1 VISTFLIILFIG
13 FLFLFSRVNAL
24 QKQVDNLAK
33 QLAARTHSVDS
44 QDAGA
49 ADEANA
55 TEPEPPSVQHPEGE
69 AEWGDRHPA
78 DVDEPQPDYST
89 AEEVAYQAS
98 TSTATPTP
106 AGETPAASDDPW
118 SSTPDRVRSGE
129 PDIFDKLV
137 SAVKGYFT
145 EGNLI
150 VRVGIVVLFFGVAFL
165 LQYANEQGVLPVRL
179 KLFGVG
185 ALGAAL
191 MGLGWW
197 LRLKRPLYALIMQG
211 GGLGI
216 LYMTVFAALRLFQLL
231 SPTATFVLLVA
242 MVVASAALAVLQNAP
257 ALAVM
262 AVTGGFLAPI
272 LASTGEGSHIALFGY
287 YAVLNLGIVIMAWFK
302 AWRVL
307 NLVGFAFTFVI
318 GTIWGVLQY
327 EPEQFASTE
336 SFLVLFFLFYVG
348 IALLFALRQPPR
360 LKGYV
365 DGTLV
370 FGVPVVAFGL
380 QACLVVDYEYGL
392 AWSSLV
398 LGAFYGAMT
407 VLCRQWGGGSL
418 RLLSEAFLALG
429 VVFASLT
436 VPFALDGEW
445 IATAWALE
453 GAALVWLSVRQQRR
467 LGVAFAILLQLGA
480 GLAFLEDWGM
490 RSDDW
495 AILNATFIS
504 ALLVALAGGFS
515 SYTLYRRDW
524 EAETWGRLTRRL
536 LLVWALGWWLGNG
549 LLEIEAFLSARFEI
563 LAILLFLAGSA
574 GVLGWL
580 EDRLT
585 WSSLRLTVVVQAG
598 ALILLAMGVLTIADH
613 PFEQANLLGWVVF
626 YGVYAVLLKRRDHR
640 KSDELEAVLPALHA
654 LGVWVGVLL
663 LTLEAQWWVARWTE
677 LQSAWTLVSLILP
690 TLAVMGWVQLA
701 STWPIRSRPVLYRVQ
716 IPAPLAGLAVLWFLG
731 VSGEPST
738 ALLGYLPLVNPLDA
752 VQAAVLAMLWL
763 WCRGLS
769 EEEHLGITANRY
781 RATLSALAFI
791 GLNAAVLRCLHH
803 WTGMAFEPD
812 AILASARAQA
822 TLSIVWTLVG
832 LGVMIV
838 ATRRGWRPVW
848 LAAAS
853 LLAVVVVKL
862 FLFDMRDSNTL
873 AAIISFIA
881 VGLLLLLVGYLT
893 PIPPRTAPRVDETAG
908 NDPN

>member
-1 VISTFLIILFIG
+1 MSLFLIILFVG

-24 QKQVDNLAK
+24 QKQVDTLAK
-33 QLAARTHSVDS
+33 QLAARSNTPDTEEASPEPDRVAPEDPVSRREASALSADLDS
-44 QDAGA
+44 PEGPHPTGRTPDDSTGAEHA
-49 ADEANA
+49 ADEPGYSAGPMANLA
-55 TEPEPPSVQHPEGE
+55 K
-69 AEWGDRHPA
+69 
-78 DVDEPQPDYST
+78 ST
-89 AEEVAYQAS
+89 AAEA
-98 TSTATPTP
+98 TAAPD
-106 AGETPAASDDPW
+106 DDPW
-118 SSTPDRVRSGE
+118 QTVPEKPRSSE
-129 PDIFDKLV
+129 PDVFDKLV
-137 SAVKGYFT
+137 AAVKGYFT

-191 MGLGWW
+191 LGLGWW

-216 LYMTVFAALRLFQLL
+216 LYMTVFAALRLFQML
-231 SPTATFVLLVA
+231 SPTATFALLVI
-242 MVVASAALAVLQNAP
+242 MVVASAGLAVAQNAP
-257 ALAVM
+257 ALAIM

-287 YAVLNLGIVIMAWFK
+287 YAVLNLGIVIIAWFK

-318 GTIWGVLQY
+318 GTIWGVLRY
-327 EPEQFASTE
+327 VPGQFASTE

-370 FGVPVVAFGL
+370 FGVPLVAFGL
-380 QACLVVDYEYGL
+380 QACLVVDFEYGL
-392 AWSSLV
+392 AWSSLA
-398 LGAFYGAMT
+398 LGAFYGALT
-407 VLCRQWGGGSL
+407 VLCRHWGGGSL

-453 GAALVWLSVRQQRR
+453 GAALVWIGVRQRRR
-467 LGVAFAILLQLGA
+467 LGVAFALLLQLGA
-480 GLAFLEDWGM
+480 GLAFLEAWGA
-490 RSDDW
+490 RTGDW
-495 AILNATFIS
+495 AVLNATFIS

-515 SYTLYRRDW
+515 SHYLHRNDW

-536 LLVWALGWWLGNG
+536 MLAWALAWWFGNG
-549 LLEIEAFLSARFEI
+549 LMEIEAFLPPRFEV
-563 LAILLFLAGSA
+563 LAILLFVAGSA

-580 EDRLT
+580 EGRLP
-585 WSSLRLTVVVQAG
+585 WSSLRLTVLGQAA
-598 ALILLAMGVLTIADH
+598 ALLLVAMGVLTIADH
-613 PFEQANLLGWVVF
+613 PFENANLLGWMAF
-626 YGVYAVLLKRRDHR
+626 YGVYAVLLMQRDHR
-640 KSDELEAVLPALHA
+640 KSDELETVLPALHA
-654 LGVWVGVLL
+654 LGVWVLVLL
-663 LTLEAQWWVARWTE
+663 LTLEAQWWVTRWTE
-677 LQSAWTLVSLILP
+677 SLSAWTLVALIVP
-690 TLAVMGWVQLA
+690 TLATMGWVQLA
-701 STWPIRSRPVLYRVQ
+701 STWPIHSRPLLYRVQ
-716 IPAPLAGLAVLWFLG
+716 IPAPLAGLSVLWFLG
-731 VSGEPST
+731 VSAEPSV
-738 ALLGYLPLVNPLDA
+738 ALGVYLPLLNPLDA
-752 VQAAVLAMLWL
+752 AQAGVLAMVWF

-769 EEEHLGITANRY
+769 EEEHLGITAHRY
-781 RATLSALAFI
+781 RATLSALAFV

-803 WTGMAFEPD
+803 WTGMAFELE

-832 LGVMIV
+832 LGVMVV

-848 LAAAS
+848 LVAAA
-853 LLAVVVVKL
+853 LLGVVVAKL

-873 AAIISFIA
+873 AAIVSFIA
-881 VGLLLLLVGYLT
+881 VGLLLLLIGYLS
-893 PIPPRTAPRVDETAG
+893 PIPPRRASQRPAS
-908 NDPN
+908 

>member
-1 VISTFLIILFIG
+1 MISTFLIILFIG

-24 QKQVDNLAK
+24 QKQVDSLAK
-33 QLAARTHSVDS
+33 QLAARSRAHDS
-44 QDAGA
+44 DAENTA
-49 ADEANA
+49 EQASA
-55 TEPEPPSVQHPEGE
+55 TAPEPPAIERPEDGAARE
-69 AEWGDRHPA
+69 HRHPA
-78 DVDEPQPDYST
+78 GYEALQPEYSNADQT
-89 AEEVAYQAS
+89 AHQAS
-98 TSTATPTP
+98 ASTATP
-106 AGETPAASDDPW
+106 ASADETPAVPDDPW
-118 SSTPDRVRSGE
+118 SSAPTRDENSE
-129 PDIFDKLV
+129 PDVFDKLV
-137 SAVKGYFT
+137 AAVKGYFT

-191 MGLGWW
+191 VGLGWW

-216 LYMTVFAALRLFQLL
+216 LYMTVFAALRLFQML
-231 SPTATFVLLVA
+231 SPTATFALLVV

-257 ALAVM
+257 ALAIM

-287 YAVLNLGIVIMAWFK
+287 YAVLNLGIFIMAWFK

-318 GTIWGVLQY
+318 GTLWGVLQY
-327 EPEQFASTE
+327 VPEQFASTE

-370 FGVPVVAFGL
+370 FGVPLVAFGL
-380 QACLVVDYEYGL
+380 QACLVVDFEYGL
-392 AWSSLV
+392 AWSSLA
-398 LGAFYGAMT
+398 LGAFYGALT
-407 VLCRQWGGGSL
+407 VLCRRWGGGSL
-418 RLLSEAFLALG
+418 RVLSEAFLALG

-453 GAALVWLSVRQQRR
+453 GAALVWIGVRQQRR

-480 GLAFLEDWGM
+480 GLAFLEAWGM
-490 RSDDW
+490 RFGDW
-495 AILNATFIS
+495 AVLNATFIS

-515 SYTLYRRDW
+515 SYYLHRHDW
-524 EAETWGRLTRRL
+524 EAETWGRMTRRL
-536 LLVWALGWWLGNG
+536 MLVWALVWWLGNG
-549 LLEIEAFLSARFEI
+549 LMEIEAYVPTRFEW
-563 LAILLFLAGSA
+563 LTTLVFLAASA

-580 EDRLT
+580 EGRLR
-585 WSSLRLTVVVQAG
+585 WSSLRLTVVGQAG
-598 ALILLAMGVLTIADH
+598 ALLLVAMGALTMADH
-613 PFEQANLLGWVVF
+613 PFEDANLPGWAVF
-626 YGVYAVLLKRRDHR
+626 YGVYLALLKQRDNR
-640 KSDELEAVLPALHA
+640 KHDDLETVLPALHA
-654 LGVWVGVLL
+654 LGVWVLVLL
-663 LTLEAQWWVARWTE
+663 LTQEAQWWVAHWTE
-677 LQSAWTLVSLILP
+677 PMSAWTLVALIVP
-690 TLAVMGWVQLA
+690 TLAAMGWVQLA
-701 STWPIRSRPVLYRVQ
+701 STWPIRSRPLLYRVQ
-716 IPAPLAGLAVLWFLG
+716 IPAPMAGLSVLWFLG
-731 VSGEPST
+731 VSAEPSL
-738 ALLGYLPLVNPLDA
+738 ALGGYLPLLNPLDA
-752 VQAAVLAMLWL
+752 VQAGVLAMLWL

-781 RATLSALAFI
+781 RAALSALAFI

-803 WTGMAFEPD
+803 WTGMAFEPE

-832 LGVMIV
+832 LGVMVV
-838 ATRRGWRPVW
+838 ATRRGWRVVW
-848 LAAAS
+848 LVAAT
-853 LLAVVVVKL
+853 LLGVVVAKL

-873 AAIISFIA
+873 AAIVSFIA
-881 VGLLLLLVGYLT
+881 VGLLLLLIGYLS
-893 PIPPRTAPRVDETAG
+893 PIPPRPASQRPAS
-908 NDPN
+908 